1 MKNMKNSNVRKK
13 NRRNRTLEGVGG
25 IGTKENKQ
33 KIGLFALCQAV

>member
-1 MKNMKNSNVRKK
+1 MSGK
-13 NRRNRTLEGVGG
+13 NRRNRTEIGTLEGVGG